1 MGEELVALLEGQ
13 EPTIYDEIFRE
24 NLKSRRIILNQGI
37 DDSLIEIVCLMI
49 IKWNIEDRG
58 LTDEERR
65 KRKIYILINTN
76 GGDSI
81 MANVLADIFSSSK
94 TPIVTIGLAKCASAG
109 IYILAAGHERY
120 CFSNTVILL
129 HDGENGYVSSGNK
142 GKDIQKFFDQLD
154 AKSEEILLK
163 NTKITKEFLD
173 SNRDR
178 EYYMFAD
185 EAQELGIIDKIIGI
199 NCDIDEIL

>member
-24 NLKSRRIILNQGI
+24 NLKSRRIILNRGI

-65 KRKIYILINTN
+65 KRKIYILINTD
-76 GGDSI
+76 GGDLV
-81 MANVLADIFSSSK
+81 MANVLADIFSASK

-109 IYILAAGHERY
+109 IYLLAAGHERY
-120 CFSNTVILL
+120 CLPNTVILL
-129 HDGENGYVSSGNK
+129 HDGENGYVSSSNK

-163 NTKITKEFLD
+163 NTKITKEFLE

-185 EAQELGIIDKIIGI
+185 EAQELGIIDKIIGV
-199 NCDIDEIL
+199 NCDIDQIL